1 MSKYWAPF
9 KKNSAWRRISVGMW
23 DAPDDPTIYG
33 YETLDAHRLV
43 PYLEELSR
51 VSGVKVTPAAVFV
64 KIAAT
69 VFEEHPDL
77 NVIMVNK
84 TVQKRNSIDIFCQ
97 VSIPNESTGQAD
109 LSGVKLKRVN
119 EMNLVEIAS
128 RLSRRAKKVRDGQ
141 DEEMEQTKATINVV
155 PTWLMRPMLK
165 AVDFL
170 TYNVPFD
177 LGSIG
182 VRDDPFGSAMVS
194 SVAAFDIKLGFA
206 PLVPMSRVPMVFL
219 PGVMHKAVLVN
230 EDGEPEVRDV
240 LQASCTFDHRC
251 FDGYQIGFMVRA
263 VREMIKNPR
272 DYFVDPQEWAAA
284 QNPGRTPE
292 AQAAP
297 KPAAVKPKA
306 GGAPRPEDHA
316 SKAAMGE

>member
-1 MSKYWAPF
+1 MGKYWAPF
-9 KKNSAWRRISVGMW
+9 KKYSSWRKISVGMW

-33 YETLDAHRLV
+33 YETLDAHLLV

-69 VFEEHPDL
+69 VFDEHPAL
-77 NVIMVNK
+77 NVILVNK
-84 TVQKRNSIDIFCQ
+84 KIQKRKTIDIFCQ
-97 VSIPNESTGQAD
+97 VSIPNESSGQAD
-109 LSGVKLKRVN
+109 LSGVKLKSAH
-119 EMNLVEIAS
+119 EMDLVEIA
-128 RLSRRAKKVRDGQ
+128 RHLSGRAKKVRDGQ
-141 DEEMEQTKATINVV
+141 DEEMEQTKATVNVV
-155 PTWLMRPMLK
+155 PGWLMRPMLK

-170 TYNVPFD
+170 TYNVPFN

-206 PLVPMSRVPMVFL
+206 PLVPLSRVPVVFL

-251 FDGYQIGFMVRA
+251 FDGYQIGFVVRA
-263 VREMIKNPR
+263 VRNMIKNPR
-272 DYFVDPQEWAAA
+272 DYFVDPAEWLAA
-284 QNPGRTPE
+284 QTPDRTPE
-292 AQAAP
+292 S
-297 KPAAVKPKA
+297 KPAKATPAKPKGA
-306 GGAPRPEDHA
+306 EAPRPEDHVA
-316 SKAAMGE
+316 KPAMGE